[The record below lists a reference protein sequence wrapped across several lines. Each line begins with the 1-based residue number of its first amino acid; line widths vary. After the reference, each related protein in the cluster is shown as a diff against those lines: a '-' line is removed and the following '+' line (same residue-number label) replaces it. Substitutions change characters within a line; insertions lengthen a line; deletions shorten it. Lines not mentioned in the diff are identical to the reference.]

1 MKEYIISK
9 NEIYELVLITEATER
24 KDVSMISL
32 YVRSKDNPNVDID
45 YHVTFAR
52 DGTSYNYRF
61 IEPKVHDNIINDN
74 YNIDQ
79 LIEIL
84 ERYFPN
90 IISKLQQEYFGS
102 KI

>member
-9 NEIYELVLITEATER
+9 NEIYELVLIVEITKR

-32 YVRSKDNPNVDID
+32 YVRTKDNPNVDVD

-52 DGTSYNYRF
+52 DGESYNYRF
-61 IEPKVHDNIINDN
+61 INPEIHNNIINDN
-74 YNIDQ
+74 YNVNQ
-79 LIEIL
+79 LIEII

-90 IISKLQQEYFGS
+90 IISKLQQEYFS
-102 KI
+102 DKI